1 MSLYGRS
8 LSTLLDYTQQ
18 EVFQLLE
25 LAHKVKKE
33 KKEKIFPKRLAHKN
47 IALIFEKSSTRTRS
61 SFVVAANDEG
71 ANAEF
76 LNKNDIHF
84 GKKECIKDTARVL
97 GRLFDGIMFRGF
109 KQNTLHDL
117 IHYSGIPV
125 WNALTDEHHPTQA
138 LADIMTCQEK
148 IGNLKE
154 KKIVYLGDGAN
165 NVAHSLMIGATFMG
179 MHIVICSPE
188 KRQPNK
194 SVILECFKLAKETGA
209 TIEFSSHPVNAVK
222 NADCLYTDVWIS
234 MGEENNQETKER
246 IEILRPYQIN
256 SALMAATM
264 KNDSLFLHC
273 LPAIKGMEVTEEVFE
288 SKNSVVFD
296 QAENRMHTIK
306 ALMIAT
312 MYG

>member
-1 MSLYGRS
+1 MNLKGRS
-8 LSTLLDYTQQ
+8 LSNLLDISQS
-18 EVFQLLE
+18 EFFSLLE

-33 KKEKIFPKRLAHKN
+33 KKDNIFPKRLTNKN

-61 SFVVAANDEG
+61 SFVVAAHDEG

-84 GKKECIKDTARVL
+84 GKKECVKDSARVL

-109 KQNTLHDL
+109 KQKTLEEL
-117 IHYSGIPV
+117 IQYSGVPV

-148 IGNLKE
+148 LGNLKD

-165 NVAHSLMIGATFMG
+165 NVVHSLLIAACYSS

-188 KRQPNK
+188 TRRPNEIIIK
-194 SVILECFKLAKETGA
+194 ECLKICKETGA
-209 TIEFSSHPVNAVK
+209 KIEFSTNPKLAVIH
-222 NADCLYTDVWIS
+222 ADCLYTDVWIS
-234 MGEENNQETKER
+234 MGEEENPEAKER
-246 IEILRPYQIN
+246 VELLKPYQIN
-256 SALMAATM
+256 KEVMDATLN
-264 KNDSLFLHC
+264 KNSIFLHC

-288 SKNSVVFD
+288 ATNSAVFD

-306 ALMIAT
+306 ALLIAT
-312 MYG
+312 MQN

>member
-8 LSTLLDYTQQ
+8 LSTLLDFSQQ
-18 EVFQLLE
+18 EIFQLLE

-33 KKEKIFPKRLAHKN
+33 KKEKIFPKRLVHKN

-61 SFVVAANDEG
+61 SFVIAANDEG

-84 GKKECIKDTARVL
+84 GKKECPKDTARVL

-109 KQNTLHDL
+109 EQNTLDDL
-117 IHYSGIPV
+117 IHYSGVPV

-148 IGNLKE
+148 LGNLKG

-188 KRQPNK
+188 KRQPSE
-194 SVILECFKLAKETGA
+194 SVTLDCFKLAKETGA
-209 TIEFSSHPVNAVK
+209 IIEFSTDPKNSVK

-234 MGEENNQETKER
+234 MGEEENPEAKDR

-256 SALMAATM
+256 NSLMAATM
-264 KNDSLFLHC
+264 KNDTLFLHC
-273 LPAIKGMEVTEEVFE
+273 LPAMKGMEVTEEVFE
-288 SKNSVVFD
+288 SKNSAVFD

-306 ALMIAT
+306 AIMLAT
-312 MYG
+312 MCN

>member
-18 EVFQLLE
+18 EVHQLLE
-25 LAHKVKKE
+25 LANKVKKE
-33 KKEKIFPKRLAHKN
+33 KKEKIFPKRLTNKN

-76 LNKNDIHF
+76 LNKSDIHF
-84 GKKECIKDTARVL
+84 GEKECPKDTARVL

-109 KQNTLHDL
+109 KQNTLNDL
-117 IHYSGIPV
+117 IKYSGVPV
-125 WNALTDEHHPTQA
+125 WNALTDDHHPTQA

-148 IGNLKE
+148 LGNLKG

-179 MHIVICSPE
+179 MHFIICSPE
-188 KRQPNK
+188 KRRP
-194 SVILECFKLAKETGA
+194 SESIALDCFKLAKETGA
-209 TIEFSSHPVNAVK
+209 IIEFSSDPKKSVK

-234 MGEENNQETKER
+234 MGEEDNPETKER
-246 IEILRPYQIN
+246 IEMLRPFQIN
-256 SALMAATM
+256 STLMHATM
-264 KNDSLFLHC
+264 RSHTLFLHC

-288 SKNSVVFD
+288 SKKSAVFD
-296 QAENRMHTIK
+296 QSENRMHTIK
-306 ALMIAT
+306 AIMLAT
-312 MYG
+312 MYD